1 MLKCI
6 AKIFRGHQK
15 NKLTGEHTELC
26 NVPSLFFALSHSL
39 FFSALCLS
47 HCLSP
52 SHTLSLSP
60 LFSLHLPLSLFLAPW
75 LPPCLSPSHTLS
87 LSPLFSLHL
96 PLSLS
101 LPPSLFLS
109 LSLSL
114 PL

>member
-1 MLKCI
+1 MLKFI
-6 AKIFRGHQK
+6 AKIFRRHQK

-39 FFSALCLS
+39 FFSALCIS

-60 LFSLHLPLSLFLAPW
+60 LFSLHLPLSLSF
-75 LPPCLSPSHTLS
+75 
-87 LSPLFSLHL
+87 
-96 PLSLS
+96 
-101 LPPSLFLS
+101 FLS

-114 PL
+114 SLFLSLSPPLFLSPLSPSQ